1 MSTEKKLSPCTLRI
15 IRLHSEVG
23 DGGQRV
29 GQRPPTEQSADGP
42 QLFAT
47 GCNKSTWPQ
56 TLKAS
61 QRLKLC
67 FLIKHLQDC
76 TKHWKGKKQPKEK
89 KANRVIKH
97 KHSNPS
103 DSCSYFMTVTTAK
116 RNDTTT
122 TAFEGWSSWTLPGN
136 HQSRNAPPSDD
147 NTNQTRTKWLK
158 LWCLWP
164 LGPIKPTAAEPLQQH
179 YEPRAAAFELLLLC
193 SLNTS
198 RIDHRPVLLVN
209 VSVCVSKCRSW

>member
-1 MSTEKKLSPCTLRI
+1 MFGIYSTAKLKKYEVCVCVSMSTEKKLSPCTLRI

-76 TKHWKGKKQPKEK
+76 TKH
-89 KANRVIKH
+89 
-97 KHSNPS
+97 
-103 DSCSYFMTVTTAK
+103 
-116 RNDTTT
+116 
-122 TAFEGWSSWTLPGN
+122 
-136 HQSRNAPPSDD
+136 
-147 NTNQTRTKWLK
+147 
-158 LWCLWP
+158 
-164 LGPIKPTAAEPLQQH
+164 
-179 YEPRAAAFELLLLC
+179 
-193 SLNTS
+193 
-198 RIDHRPVLLVN
+198 
-209 VSVCVSKCRSW
+209 